1 MYEMYG
7 DPSPRNR
14 PCVGSCYYEKLQ
26 GLQSKTKADQIP
38 NETVQVNNMIKSYI
52 LKGRFLS
59 EISMRLKKM
68 CQITILSK
76 KFKYSRVPKKTG
88 GNLILFW

>member
-26 GLQSKTKADQIP
+26 GLKSKTKAEQIP
-38 NETVQVNNMIKSYI
+38 NETVQVNKVEFSTVHSRKFKFSEFLLDDNNAT
-52 LKGRFLS
+52 FLS
-59 EISMRLKKM
+59 S
-68 CQITILSK
+68 
-76 KFKYSRVPKKTG
+76 
-88 GNLILFW
+88 